1 MQAADKLVD
10 LVVNLSR
17 VPWGK
22 RRCEIQRELRSHIED
37 FVEAAR
43 AGGHGDDEIEKMVVA
58 SFGDPAQI
66 AGAFAWVYRWE
77 RAAAGAGLFLL
88 SSVAVTSLMLGAV
101 LALQAAM
108 AIGFGTPLQKVL
120 ASPHTAIEALDIFFT
135 VITYTGLVALE
146 RLFDRNRSV
155 KALTL
160 LAVAFAVLTAV
171 GMAVNYRAPFLAFGV
186 VNGAFFRTTQV
197 FVKTGMARTSIVAAA
212 LAVLGA
218 ISFPAMT
225 FRFPYALA
233 ATCASW
239 LTMAAAYRQMP
250 NAVARMDATLWRCL
264 QRM

>member
-1 MQAADKLVD
+1 MQAADKLVEQ
-10 LVVNLSR
+10 VVNFSQ
-17 VPWGK
+17 VPRGK
-22 RRCEIQRELRSHIED
+22 RRHEIQRELRSHIED

-66 AGAFAWVYRWE
+66 AGGFAWVYRWE
-77 RAAAGAGLFLL
+77 RTAARAGMFLI

-101 LALQAAM
+101 LALQAGM
-108 AIGFGTPLQKVL
+108 AIGFGTPLRKL
-120 ASPHTAIEALDIFFT
+120 LGSPHTAIEALDIFFT
-135 VITYTGLVALE
+135 VITYTGLVVLE
-146 RLFDRNRSV
+146 QLFNRNRSV
-155 KALTL
+155 KALAV
-160 LAVAFAVLTAV
+160 LAIAFAVL
-171 GMAVNYRAPFLAFGV
+171 MAVNFRAPFLVFGV
-186 VNGAFFRTTQV
+186 MNGAFFRTTQV
-197 FVKTGMARTSIVAAA
+197 FVKTGTARTGIVAAA

-250 NAVARMDATLWRCL
+250 DAVARMDAALWRRL

>member
-1 MQAADKLVD
+1 
-10 LVVNLSR
+10 
-17 VPWGK
+17 
-22 RRCEIQRELRSHIED
+22 
-37 FVEAAR
+37 
-43 AGGHGDDEIEKMVVA
+43 MVVA

-66 AGAFAWVYRWE
+66 AGGFAWVYRWE
-77 RAAAGAGLFLL
+77 RTAARAAMFLL

-101 LALQAAM
+101 LVLQAGM
-108 AIGFGTPLQKVL
+108 AIGFGTPLRQL
-120 ASPHTAIEALDIFFT
+120 LGSPHTAIEALDIFFT

-146 RLFDRNRSV
+146 QLFNRNRSV
-155 KALTL
+155 KALTA

-171 GMAVNYRAPFLAFGV
+171 RMAVNFRAPFLVFGV
-186 VNGAFFRTTQV
+186 MNGAFLRMTQV
-197 FVKTGMARTSIVAAA
+197 FVKTATARTGIVAAA

-239 LTMAAAYRQMP
+239 LAMAAAYRQMP
-250 NAVARMDATLWRCL
+250 DAVARMDTALWRRL

>member
-1 MQAADKLVD
+1 MQALDKLVEQ
-10 LVVNLSR
+10 VVNFSQ
-17 VPWGK
+17 VPRGK
-22 RRCEIQRELRSHIED
+22 QRHEIQRELRSHIED

-43 AGGHGDDEIEKMVVA
+43 ERGHGDDEIEKMVVA
-58 SFGDPAQI
+58 SFGDPVQI

-77 RAAAGAGLFLL
+77 RASARAGLFLL

-101 LALQAAM
+101 LALQAGM
-108 AIGFGTPLQKVL
+108 AIGFGTPLRKVL
-120 ASPHTAIEALDIFFT
+120 ASPHTAIEALDIFFS
-135 VITYTGLVALE
+135 VITYAGLVALE

-155 KALTL
+155 KALAL

-171 GMAVNYRAPFLAFGV
+171 RMTVNFRAPFLVFGV
-186 VNGAFFRTTQV
+186 MNGAFFRTTKV
-197 FVKTGMARTSIVAAA
+197 FVKTGTARTGIIAAA
-212 LAVLGA
+212 LMVVGA

-250 NAVARMDATLWRCL
+250 DAVARMDAALWHRL

>member
-1 MQAADKLVD
+1 MQAADKLVEQ
-10 LVVNLSR
+10 VVDSSQ
-17 VPWGK
+17 VPRGK
-22 RRCEIQRELRSHIED
+22 RRHEIQRELRSHIED

-66 AGAFAWVYRWE
+66 AGGFAWVYRWE
-77 RAAAGAGLFLL
+77 RTAARAGMFLI

-101 LALQAAM
+101 LALQAGM
-108 AIGFGTPLQKVL
+108 AIGFGTPLRKL
-120 ASPHTAIEALDIFFT
+120 LGSPHTAIEALDIFFT
-135 VITYTGLVALE
+135 VITYTGLVVLE
-146 RLFDRNRSV
+146 QLFNRNRSV
-155 KALTL
+155 KALAV
-160 LAVAFAVLTAV
+160 LAIAFAVLTAV
-171 GMAVNYRAPFLAFGV
+171 RMAVNFRAPFLVFGV
-186 VNGAFFRTTQV
+186 MNGAFFRTTQV
-197 FVKTGMARTSIVAAA
+197 FVKTGTARTGIVAAA

-250 NAVARMDATLWRCL
+250 NVVARMDAALWRRL